1 MAEMIDIDD
10 FLPEVLRYSPNANDL
25 VAERF
30 IRQAAR
36 ELCERCKLWK
46 ETDTIEITTPEMQG
60 VLTIDGADIVSIE
73 AAKLDDATLEPKTTG
88 WLDVE
93 YPFWTID
100 TTPSGPARYVTQL
113 RPNTVTVVPAVEGTL
128 KARMV
133 LRPSRTATTLPSF
146 LLERYSEEIG
156 RGAAGRILME
166 PDSENPQ
173 LGLVHAGW
181 FDRRLSRLAIDAV
194 KGQQNAPLRT
204 RGSYL

>member
-1 MAEMIDIDD
+1 MIDIDD
-10 FLPEVLRYSPNANDL
+10 FLPEVLRYAPNANDL
-25 VAERF
+25 VAQRF

-36 ELCERCKLWK
+36 ELCQRCKLWK
-46 ETDTIEITTPEMQG
+46 ETDTIVITTPELQG
-60 VLTIDGADIVSIE
+60 VLTIEDADIVMIE
-73 AAKLDDATLEPKTTG
+73 AAKLDDTALEPKTTA
-88 WLDVE
+88 WLDAE
-93 YPFWTID
+93 HPWWTID

-113 RPNTVTVVPAVEGTL
+113 QPNTVTVVPAVEGTL

-133 LRPSRTATTLPSF
+133 LRPSRKAATLPSF

-156 RGAAGRILME
+156 RGAAGRMLME

-181 FDRRLSRLAIDAV
+181 FDQRLNTLAIEAI
-194 KGQQNAPLRT
+194 KGQQGAPLRT